1 MKVCFQADA
10 DLNAEIV
17 AGVLPREPGTDFQ
30 TADEASL
37 RRLPD
42 PEVLALAAQ
51 ENRILV
57 THDRRTMPRH
67 FADFILHH
75 SSPGVFII
83 AQTVSVRVAIEELLL
98 VWAASES
105 EEWTNLIVEPPLSPA
120 ALPCLS
126 MTRHVRKSKH
136 SGHALS
142 YGLSF
147 IVMME
152 ALHLGRSDYLHV

>member
-1 MKVCFQADA
+1 MTVRFQADA

-17 AGVLPREPGTDFQ
+17 AGVRRREPSIDFQ
-30 TADEASL
+30 TADEANL
-37 RRLPD
+37 RRLRD

-83 AQTVSVRVAIEELLL
+83 AQTVSVQVAIEELLL
-98 VWAASES
+98 VQPGGNNASF
-105 EEWTNLIVEPPLSPA
+105 
-120 ALPCLS
+120 
-126 MTRHVRKSKH
+126 RH
-136 SGHALS
+136 
-142 YGLSF
+142 
-147 IVMME
+147 
-152 ALHLGRSDYLHV
+152 

>member
-1 MKVCFQADA
+1 MRDVCTERPART
-10 DLNAEIV
+10 V
-17 AGVLPREPGTDFQ
+17 AGVLRREPGIDFQ
-30 TADEASL
+30 TADEANL

-83 AQTVSVRVAIEELLL
+83 ASQ
-98 VWAASES
+98 
-105 EEWTNLIVEPPLSPA
+105 
-120 ALPCLS
+120 C
-126 MTRHVRKSKH
+126 
-136 SGHALS
+136 
-142 YGLSF
+142 
-147 IVMME
+147 
-152 ALHLGRSDYLHV
+152 

>member
-1 MKVCFQADA
+1 MTVRFQADA

-17 AGVLPREPGTDFQ
+17 AGVLRREPSIDFQ

-37 RRLPD
+37 GQVPD

-51 ENRILV
+51 ESRILV

-83 AQTVSVRVAIEELLL
+83 AQTVSVRVAIEELVL

-105 EEWTNLIVEPPLSPA
+105 AEWRNLIVELPL
-120 ALPCLS
+120 
-126 MTRHVRKSKH
+126 
-136 SGHALS
+136 
-142 YGLSF
+142 
-147 IVMME
+147 
-152 ALHLGRSDYLHV
+152 

>member
-1 MKVCFQADA
+1 MTVRFQAAA

-17 AGVLPREPGTDFQ
+17 IGVLRREPSIDFQ
-30 TADEASL
+30 TADEANL
-37 RRLPD
+37 RQVPD

-83 AQTVSVRVAIEELLL
+83 AQTVSVRAAIEDLLL

-105 EEWTNLIVEPPLSPA
+105 EEWRNLIVELPL
-120 ALPCLS
+120 
-126 MTRHVRKSKH
+126 
-136 SGHALS
+136 
-142 YGLSF
+142 
-147 IVMME
+147 
-152 ALHLGRSDYLHV
+152 

>member
-1 MKVCFQADA
+1 MTVRFQADA

-17 AGVLPREPGTDFQ
+17 TGVRSREPNIDFQ
-30 TADEASL
+30 MADEINI
-37 RRLPD
+37 RRLRD

-83 AQTVSVRVAIEELLL
+83 AQTMSVRVAIEELLL
-98 VWAASES
+98 VWAASGS
-105 EEWTNLIVEPPLSPA
+105 EEWRNLIVELPL
-120 ALPCLS
+120 
-126 MTRHVRKSKH
+126 
-136 SGHALS
+136 
-142 YGLSF
+142 
-147 IVMME
+147 
-152 ALHLGRSDYLHV
+152 

>member
-1 MKVCFQADA
+1 MTVRFQADA

-17 AGVLPREPGTDFQ
+17 AGVLRREPRIDFQ
-30 TADEASL
+30 MADEASL
-37 RRLPD
+37 RRLRD

-51 ENRILV
+51 ERRILV

-105 EEWTNLIVEPPLSPA
+105 AEWRDLIVELPL
-120 ALPCLS
+120 
-126 MTRHVRKSKH
+126 
-136 SGHALS
+136 
-142 YGLSF
+142 
-147 IVMME
+147 
-152 ALHLGRSDYLHV
+152 

>member
-1 MKVCFQADA
+1 MTVRFQADA

-17 AGVLPREPGTDFQ
+17 VGVLRREPSIDFQ

-37 RRLPD
+37 RWVPD

-51 ENRILV
+51 EGRILV

-83 AQTVSVRVAIEELLL
+83 AQSVSVRGAIEELLL

-105 EEWTNLIVEPPLSPA
+105 EEWTNLIVELPL
-120 ALPCLS
+120 
-126 MTRHVRKSKH
+126 
-136 SGHALS
+136 
-142 YGLSF
+142 
-147 IVMME
+147 
-152 ALHLGRSDYLHV
+152 